1 MGDGIVLGEQ
11 EGLAHGDRLGDVQWF
26 DVQVAIVPDVVLVH
40 GSGGRIAGKDGAD
53 LATFQVQVV
62 FGDVAPVQSEFQTVH
77 VDGQWS
83 HGKNGSF

>member
-1 MGDGIVLGEQ
+1 M
-11 EGLAHGDRLGDVQWF
+11 A
-26 DVQVAIVPDVVLVH
+26 P
-40 GSGGRIAGKDGAD
+40 GGRIAGKDGAD